1 MNNLSSYCGLDDE
14 KIRASDKDLHV
25 HNIWLWFSLETFFV
39 TFDFRGNLLGSST
52 AHLTLICLQIQKSQT
67 GHFKASGDLV
77 QVATESG
84 KLTRLLKDITD
95 LELVEKF
102 KSIEAATIFAP
113 SDDVFEKLPEGTIEN
128 LTKEQKL
135 AITSR

>member
-1 MNNLSSYCGLDDE
+1 MY
-14 KIRASDKDLHV
+14 
-25 HNIWLWFSLETFFV
+25 HN
-39 TFDFRGNLLGSST
+39 ST
-52 AHLTLICLQIQKSQT
+52 AQLIPICLQIQKSQT
-67 GHFKASGDLV
+67 CRFKASGDLV

-113 SDDVFEKLPEGTIEN
+113 SDEVFDKLPEGTIEN
-128 LTKEQKL
+128 LPKEQRL

>member
-1 MNNLSSYCGLDDE
+1 MYIHFCYKINLILY
-14 KIRASDKDLHV
+14 
-25 HNIWLWFSLETFFV
+25 HNCT
-39 TFDFRGNLLGSST
+39 D
-52 AHLTLICLQIQKSQT
+52 HLTLICLRIQKSQT
-67 GHFKASGDLV
+67 YRFKASGDLV

-113 SDDVFEKLPEGTIEN
+113 SDEVFDKLPEGTIEN